1 VTKAVVVR
9 RRSPVSAFSECT
21 STWIS
26 IDEPNAALIR
36 PDSSSTSPT
45 CTLHRKTTESTETV
59 TASPRACRMATT
71 AAHLSISASTRP
83 PKIEPRGFES
93 SGRTISVICT
103 MESTTAREGESG
115 RFNDVPFGCATP
127 SEHACLVR
135 RSDRPL

>member
-1 VTKAVVVR
+1 VTKAVVVSR
-9 RRSPVSAFSECT
+9 RAPLDGCSECT

-36 PDSSSTSPT
+36 PASRRTSPT

-59 TASPRACRMATT
+59 TASPRACRIATT

-103 MESTTAREGESG
+103 RESATAREGEAARLTRTPSG
-115 RFNDVPFGCATP
+115 RAR
-127 SEHACLVR
+127 LVR